1 MALKNSAREERI
13 KMVTSIA
20 ENAQKLKG
28 RLENTKVTDRFLD
41 IYAPADELKAMEAR
55 IAHLLWSL
63 EDLEK
68 HDECCKEDNAK
79 RGV

>member
-1 MALKNSAREERI
+1 L
-13 KMVTSIA
+13 
-20 ENAQKLKG
+20 G
-28 RLENTKVTDRFLD
+28 
-41 IYAPADELKAMEAR
+41 IYTPADELKAMEAR